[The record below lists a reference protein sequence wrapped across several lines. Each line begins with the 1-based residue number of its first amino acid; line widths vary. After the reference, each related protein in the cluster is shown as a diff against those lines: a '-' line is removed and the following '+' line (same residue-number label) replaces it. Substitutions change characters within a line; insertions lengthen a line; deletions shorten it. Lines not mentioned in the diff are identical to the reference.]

1 VTAAAYAL
9 LLFGIKLLPE
19 IEKMINTGIPE
30 VTDPANA
37 LKQLILDKFLPKN
50 PDGTPWTADDVQRFA
65 DASDAPLEQIFA
77 VFGDT
82 LAAAASR
89 QS

>member
-1 VTAAAYAL
+1 MSAAAYAL

-19 IEKMINTGIPE
+19 IEKMIQTGVPE
-30 VTDPANA
+30 VTDPAKA
-37 LKQLILDKFLPKN
+37 LKQLIFDKFLPKN
-50 PDGTPWTADDVQRFA
+50 PDGTPWTLDDVQRFA
-65 DASDAPLEQIFA
+65 DAADAPLDQVFA

-82 LAAAASR
+82 LASAASR

>member
-1 VTAAAYAL
+1 M
-9 LLFGIKLLPE
+9 FGVRLLPE

-30 VTDPANA
+30 VTEPAKA
-37 LKQLILDKFLPKN
+37 LRQLIIDRFLPKN
-50 PDGTPWTADDVQRFA
+50 PDGTPWTLDDVKRFA

-82 LAAAASR
+82 LAAASSR